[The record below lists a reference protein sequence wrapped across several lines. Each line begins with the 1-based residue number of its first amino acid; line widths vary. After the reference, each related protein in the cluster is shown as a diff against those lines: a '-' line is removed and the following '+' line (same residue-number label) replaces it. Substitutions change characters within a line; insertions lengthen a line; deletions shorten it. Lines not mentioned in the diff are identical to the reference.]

1 MYHTIQLLMWLALF
15 GAILIGFIVVL
26 LQLLAND
33 STEYDMEFLWNH
45 RYTLEDLHLN
55 QDGNKNE

>member
-1 MYHTIQLLMWLALF
+1 MYYTIQLLMWLALL
-15 GAILIGFIVVL
+15 GAILMGFIVVL
-26 LQLLAND
+26 LQFLAND

-55 QDGNKNE
+55 REDN